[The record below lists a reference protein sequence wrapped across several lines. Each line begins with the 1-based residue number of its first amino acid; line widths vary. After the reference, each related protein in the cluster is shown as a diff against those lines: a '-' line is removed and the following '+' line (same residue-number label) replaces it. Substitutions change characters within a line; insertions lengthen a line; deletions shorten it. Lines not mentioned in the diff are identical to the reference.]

1 MSSGEI
7 TTSTEYLDAG
17 LLRAASVAVGAYE
30 WVHIYR
36 RSKPK
41 ILIFPLIADMSSQ
54 SQRNTSLFANKSAID
69 YLGAR
74 QTDSMRGIVL
84 TDPRQ
89 PKICAISFDTVR
101 HSAMV
106 SNLPNK

>member
-30 WVHIYR
+30 WVHIY

-74 QTDSMRGIVL
+74 QTDSARGIVV

-89 PKICAISFDTVR
+89 PKICAISLDTVR